1 MMPKKTDDNVVPLKA
16 GIDPALAALLD
27 IRDVMGLRLNE
38 KRKPIGCLENVVT
51 ILLKAPEWQGV
62 LALNEFALAM
72 EKKTLPPYHL
82 PSAGEWTDADDD
94 ELDLWLS
101 CSFDLRAGKEICA
114 RAAGIV
120 AKRNAY
126 HPVREFLEGLTWD
139 GTARLDTWLERYLGA
154 TVPQGDLRT
163 PTYYAKAGAWRLI
176 SAVARIY
183 RPGCQADHVLLLE
196 GAQGAGKSST
206 LRMLFGEWFSDTPMR
221 IGDKDSYGALRGV
234 WGYELSELDALNRAE
249 TSASKAFFTALRDKY
264 RPPYGKRDIIASRQV
279 VFAGTT
285 NADEYLRDSTGN
297 RRYWPVRCGEIRL
310 RGDDSLELVR
320 DQLWAEAVTLFKAG
334 ALWYPVD
341 RDDIELFGEQQAM
354 RELGDVYESMIAEGV
369 KGRTEISLVAVFK
382 DILDIEPA
390 KMTRPEQTRV
400 GQAMYRLG
408 WVKKRVGNRHS
419 RSYVYVREDGE
430 FAQAGEVGGADD
442 IPF

>member
-1 MMPKKTDDNVVPLKA
+1 MMPDPVVPNVIPIKS
-16 GIDPALAALLD
+16 GIDPALADVID
-27 IRDVMGLRLNE
+27 IRDTLGLRLND

-51 ILLKAPEWQGV
+51 ILLKAPEWKGV

-72 EKKTLPPYHL
+72 EKKVLPPYQQ
-82 PSAGEWTDADDD
+82 PAAGEWTDADDD

-126 HPVREFLEGLTWD
+126 HPVREFLDGLAWD
-139 GTARLDTWLERYLGA
+139 GSPRLDAWLARYLGA
-154 TVPQGDLRT
+154 TVPAGDLRT
-163 PTYYAKAGAWRLI
+163 PTYYAKAGAWWLI

-310 RGDDSLELVR
+310 RGEDSLELVR
-320 DQLWAEAVTLFKAG
+320 GQLWAEAVARFHAG
-334 ALWYPVD
+334 DLWYPIE
-341 RDDIELFGEQQAM
+341 RDDVELFGEQQAM
-354 RELGDVYESMIAEGV
+354 RELGDVYEAMIADGV
-369 KGRTEISLVAVFK
+369 KGRTEISMVDVFK
-382 DILDIEPA
+382 DILDTEPA
-390 KMTRPEQTRV
+390 KMTRPEQVRV
-400 GQAMYRLG
+400 GQALHRLG
-408 WVKKRVGNRHS
+408 WVKKRVGNRHA
-419 RSYVYVREDGE
+419 RTYLYVRQDDEP
-430 FAQAGEVGGADD
+430 AQADVSKDD
-442 IPF
+442 GIPF